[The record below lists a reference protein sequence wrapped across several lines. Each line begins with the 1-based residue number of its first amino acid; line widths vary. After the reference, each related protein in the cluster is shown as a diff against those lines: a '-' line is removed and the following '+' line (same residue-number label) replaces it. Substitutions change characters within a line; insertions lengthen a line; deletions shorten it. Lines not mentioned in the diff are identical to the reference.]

1 VDERDPSIDFVDR
14 GDHFHLYLE
23 TDDADA
29 AAEVCKRNAVH
40 IVKDVHDT
48 PWRTRE
54 LVIKDDEGHTI
65 YIGAPGKDAS

>member
-29 AAEVCKRNAVH
+29 AVEVCKRNAVH

-48 PWRTRE
+48 PGGPE
-54 LVIKDDEGHTI
+54 
-65 YIGAPGKDAS
+65 SS